1 MIDRLG
7 DLLRMTLNKSG
18 IQEVSLKKSST
29 CSKCVKL
36 NARAS
41 ETVSRSK

>member
-1 MIDRLG
+1 MPDPDGADRMIDRLG

-29 CSKCVKL
+29 CSRMRG
-36 NARAS
+36 N
-41 ETVSRSK
+41 